1 MAFCARQK
9 PLKKIM
15 RFLMLFFIGAL
26 GVGFSQTELDLKDL
40 EKKPAGIVR
49 DYYLWRYISDK
60 KTSLKNAKKA
70 YELTQNKITPY
81 KKPCKKKA

>member
-1 MAFCARQK
+1 MAFCTRQK

-60 KTSLKNAKKA
+60 KRV
-70 YELTQNKITPY
+70 
-81 KKPCKKKA
+81 